1 MGLLKLICKPANKQI
16 ESINV
21 HKQNASLR
29 TAISIYFFVFGLI
42 FSTWA
47 SRIPSF
53 KDSFNFDEAQLGAIL
68 FSLPLGALAAL
79 PFSGWIVH
87 KFGSKIIGISSV
99 ILYSTLLFLLSIV
112 NSVPVFAVVLFFFG
126 FIGNVTNI
134 SMNTQ
139 GLSIQQLLGK
149 PILSSLHAMWSVGA
163 FLAAVVSGLTME
175 LGYSTKQHFLLM
187 AIIIPVISLGLSSYL
202 VKDKNVEGP
211 QKIFALPTK
220 GLLLFGFICFC
231 VAMSEGAMVD
241 WSSLYYRMALED
253 IHKISTS
260 GYTAFAFFMAVGRFM
275 GDGLL
280 QSLGYKRVIQLNG
293 LFILTGM
300 VIALAVKIPWAVIIG
315 FSMVGLGVSS
325 VFPVVYIIAA
335 KNKSM
340 APSAALAAV
349 SSVGFTGFL
358 LGPPIIGFVAQEIGL
373 RQALVIV
380 AILGF
385 AIWLL
390 AFRIKAEHTD

>member
-1 MGLLKLICKPANKQI
+1 M
-16 ESINV
+16 
-21 HKQNASLR
+21 HKQNASSR
-29 TAISIYFFVFGLI
+29 TAISVYFFVFGLI

-79 PFSGWIVH
+79 PPSGWIVH
-87 KFGSKIIGISSV
+87 KFGSKLIGISSL
-99 ILYSTLLFLLSIV
+99 IIYSTLLFLLSIA
-112 NSVPVFAVVLFFFG
+112 NTVPVFAVVLFFFG

-253 IHKISTS
+253 IQKISTA

-275 GDGLL
+275 GDRLV
-280 QSLGYKRVIQLNG
+280 QSLGYKRVIKLNG
-293 LFILTGM
+293 LFILAGM
-300 VIALAVKIPWAVIIG
+300 IIALAVKIPWAVIIG

-373 RQALVIV
+373 RLALVIV

-390 AFRIKAEHTD
+390 AFRIKAAHTD

>member
-1 MGLLKLICKPANKQI
+1 L
-16 ESINV
+16 
-21 HKQNASLR
+21 HKQNAFSR
-29 TAISIYFFVFGLI
+29 TAVSVYFFIFGLI

-53 KDSFNFDEAQLGAIL
+53 KDSFGFNEAELGAIL

-79 PFSGWIVH
+79 PLSGWIVH
-87 KFGSKIIGISSV
+87 KFGSKLIGISSL
-99 ILYSTLLFLLSIV
+99 IIYSTLLFLLSIT

-187 AIIIPVISLGLSSYL
+187 AIIIPVISLGLSSHL

-253 IHKISTS
+253 MQKISTA

-275 GDGLL
+275 GDRLV
-280 QSLGYKRVIQLNG
+280 QSLGYKRVIKLNG
-293 LFILTGM
+293 LFILAGIT
-300 VIALAVKIPWAVIIG
+300 IALAVKIPWAVIIG

-373 RQALVIV
+373 RLALVIV

-385 AIWLL
+385 VIWLL

>member
-1 MGLLKLICKPANKQI
+1 M
-16 ESINV
+16 
-21 HKQNASLR
+21 HKQNASSR
-29 TAISIYFFVFGLI
+29 TAISVYFFVFGLI

-79 PFSGWIVH
+79 PPSGWIVH
-87 KFGSKIIGISSV
+87 KFGSKLIGISSL
-99 ILYSTLLFLLSIV
+99 IIYSTLLFLLSIA
-112 NSVPVFAVVLFFFG
+112 NTVPVFAVVLFFFG

-241 WSSLYYRMALED
+241 WSSLYYRMSLED
-253 IHKISTS
+253 IQKISTA

-275 GDGLL
+275 GDRLV
-280 QSLGYKRVIQLNG
+280 QSLGYKRVIKLNG
-293 LFILTGM
+293 LFILAGM
-300 VIALAVKIPWAVIIG
+300 IIALAVKIPWAVIIG

-373 RQALVIV
+373 RLALVIV

-390 AFRIKAEHTD
+390 AFRIKAAHTD

>member
-1 MGLLKLICKPANKQI
+1 M
-16 ESINV
+16 
-21 HKQNASLR
+21 HKQHAFSRNAVSV
-29 TAISIYFFVFGLI
+29 YFFVFGLI

-47 SRIPSF
+47 SRIPTF
-53 KDSFNFDEAQLGAIL
+53 KDYFNFDEAELGAIL

-79 PFSGWIVH
+79 PLSGWIVH
-87 KFGSKIIGISSV
+87 KFGSKLIGISSL
-99 ILYSTLLFLLSIV
+99 IMYSTLLFLLSV
-112 NSVPVFAVVLFFFG
+112 ANTVPVFALVLFFFG
-126 FIGNVTNI
+126 FIGNITNI

-163 FLAAVVSGLTME
+163 FLAAMLSGLTMKW
-175 LGYSTKQHFLLM
+175 GYSTKEHFLLM
-187 AIIIPVISLGLSSYL
+187 AILIPVISLGLSPYL

-211 QKIFALPTK
+211 QKIFTLPTK

-241 WSSLYYRMALED
+241 WSSLYYRMAMDD
-253 IHKISTS
+253 IQKISTA

-275 GDGLL
+275 GDWLV
-280 QSLGYKRVIQLNG
+280 QSLGYKRVIKLNG
-293 LFILTGM
+293 LFILAGM
-300 VIALAVKIPWAVIIG
+300 IIALSFQIPWAVIIG
-315 FSMVGLGVSS
+315 FSIVGLGVSS
-325 VFPVVYIIAA
+325 VFPVVYIVAA

-358 LGPPIIGFVAQEIGL
+358 LGPPIIGFVAHEIGL
-373 RQALVIV
+373 RLALVIV

-390 AFRIKAEHTD
+390 AFRIKSGHTD